1 MRVLFLDASYPGRL
15 GPLAGRLAALPGN
28 EVLFASS
35 RQRREYS
42 QPGVRRVLLRRP
54 APRRRECAGEQPA
67 LPTLW
72 QEALKTG
79 EYAAAT
85 LTTVAERGF
94 VPDIIFSHA
103 ASGAAFFVPQLFP
116 AAFHV
121 AYADPGPRGAAL
133 SSSSARRVQLDMQSL
148 QFLHSNLC
156 FAFSER
162 RKEQFPARLSAA
174 IQLMPPFVD
183 TDAFAPAEEQ
193 AADAESSAPSA
204 FAVRESPLVII
215 NARGLA
221 PEQAGEALHLALALL
236 NGSGT
241 RVALLTEN
249 ARQTQRAEEA
259 VRARAADV
267 ANRLLVADFLSF
279 PEYRDLLARA
289 TVALC
294 PPRREPATSFMLE
307 AMSCEVLLMARAEAV
322 NFLRPGVNMMELA
335 GGSAAD
341 MAQAVLQT
349 LASGQPRG
357 RAREFLPVTRM
368 ARRNVL
374 AHFSEAKVIP
384 RHLAH
389 VMQACAAWKKGR
401 ARA

>member
-67 LPTLW
+67 RPHRLPA
-72 QEALKTG
+72 ALKNG
-79 EYAAAT
+79 AYPAAPQT
-85 LTTVAERGF
+85 PVAPPGF

-133 SSSSARRVQLDMQSL
+133 SSSSARRVQLDMQSI

-193 AADAESSAPSA
+193 AADAA
-204 FAVRESPLVII
+204 PLVII

-221 PEQAGEALHLALALL
+221 PEQAGEALSLALALL
-236 NGSGT
+236 AASGT

-259 VRARAADV
+259 VRARAADA

>member
-133 SSSSARRVQLDMQSL
+133 SSSSARRVQLDMQSI

-193 AADAESSAPSA
+193 AADAA
-204 FAVRESPLVII
+204 PLVII

-221 PEQAGEALHLALALL
+221 PEQAREALHLALALL

-259 VRARAADV
+259 VRARAADA

>member
-133 SSSSARRVQLDMQSL
+133 SSSSARRVQLDMQSI

-162 RKEQFPARLSAA
+162 RKEQFPARLSAS

-193 AADAESSAPSA
+193 AADAT
-204 FAVRESPLVII
+204 PLVII

-221 PEQAGEALHLALALL
+221 QEQAREALHLALALL

-259 VRARAADV
+259 VRARAADA

>member
-193 AADAESSAPSA
+193 AADAA
-204 FAVRESPLVII
+204 PLVII

-221 PEQAGEALHLALALL
+221 QEQAREALHLALALL

-259 VRARAADV
+259 VRARAADA

-384 RHLAH
+384 RHLAL
-389 VMQACAAWKKGR
+389 VM
-401 ARA
+401 

>member
-193 AADAESSAPSA
+193 AADAA
-204 FAVRESPLVII
+204 PLVII

-221 PEQAGEALHLALALL
+221 QEQAREALHLALALL

-259 VRARAADV
+259 VRARAADA

-374 AHFSEAKVIP
+374 AHFRGTLPMSCRPARPGKKDAPAPEAGW
-384 RHLAH
+384 L
-389 VMQACAAWKKGR
+389 QG
-401 ARA
+401 

>member
-1 MRVLFLDASYPGRL
+1 M
-15 GPLAGRLAALPGN
+15 AL
-28 EVLFASS
+28 S
-35 RQRREYS
+35 
-42 QPGVRRVLLRRP
+42 
-54 APRRRECAGEQPA
+54 
-67 LPTLW
+67 
-72 QEALKTG
+72 
-79 EYAAAT
+79 
-85 LTTVAERGF
+85 GF

-133 SSSSARRVQLDMQSL
+133 SSSSARRVQLDMQSI

-193 AADAESSAPSA
+193 AADAA
-204 FAVRESPLVII
+204 PLVII

-221 PEQAGEALHLALALL
+221 PEQAGEALSLALALL
-236 NGSGT
+236 AASGT

-259 VRARAADV
+259 VRARAADA

>member
-193 AADAESSAPSA
+193 AADAA
-204 FAVRESPLVII
+204 PLVII

-221 PEQAGEALHLALALL
+221 QEQAREALHLALALL

-259 VRARAADV
+259 VRARAADA

-307 AMSCEVLLMARAEAV
+307 AMSCEVLLMARAVAV
-322 NFLRPGVNMMELA
+322 DFLRPGVNMMELA

>member
-1 MRVLFLDASYPGRL
+1 M
-15 GPLAGRLAALPGN
+15 
-28 EVLFASS
+28 LFASS

-193 AADAESSAPSA
+193 AADAA
-204 FAVRESPLVII
+204 PLVII

-221 PEQAGEALHLALALL
+221 QEQAREALHLALALL

-259 VRARAADV
+259 VRARAADA

>member
-193 AADAESSAPSA
+193 AADAA
-204 FAVRESPLVII
+204 PLVII

-221 PEQAGEALHLALALL
+221 QEQAREALHLALALL

-259 VRARAADV
+259 VRARAADA

>member
-54 APRRRECAGEQPA
+54 APRRRECAGEQPPQ
-67 LPTLW
+67 PTLW

-133 SSSSARRVQLDMQSL
+133 SSSSARRVQLDMQSI

-193 AADAESSAPSA
+193 AADAA
-204 FAVRESPLVII
+204 PLVII

-221 PEQAGEALHLALALL
+221 PEQAGEALSLALALL
-236 NGSGT
+236 AASGT

-259 VRARAADV
+259 VRARAADA

>member
-54 APRRRECAGEQPA
+54 APRRRECVGEQPA

-162 RKEQFPARLSAA
+162 RKEQFPARLSAS

-193 AADAESSAPSA
+193 ATAAA
-204 FAVRESPLVII
+204 PLVII

-221 PEQAGEALHLALALL
+221 PEQAGEALSLALALL
-236 NGSGT
+236 AASGT

-259 VRARAADV
+259 VRARAADA